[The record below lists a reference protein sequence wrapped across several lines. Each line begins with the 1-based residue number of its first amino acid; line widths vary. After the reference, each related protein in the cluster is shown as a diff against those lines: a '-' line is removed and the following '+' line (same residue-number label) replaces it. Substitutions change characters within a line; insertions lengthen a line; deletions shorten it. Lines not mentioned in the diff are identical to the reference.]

1 MDFVCCIYDKT
12 VNLFIFIWDI
22 LTYKDMK
29 VVELVLTAVG
39 CSIAYKALS
48 TWREQV
54 IETPKINLARE
65 IMESFYTVV
74 DIIKDI
80 RRNFR
85 ETCTDEIRKYFKM
98 ENLTE
103 AQCTCLEPY
112 YEIQQNMDIFL
123 QFQKLKNKAKVN
135 YGNVLDESFHDIID
149 IINEIKTASRNLYKD
164 CDKEYNAYD
173 IIQENRNII
182 YQSKDDDINKK
193 LDKAIKTA
201 EKHLKPLYNAKCYK
215 EPNK

>member
-1 MDFVCCIYDKT
+1 MDFVCCICDKII
-12 VNLFIFIWDI
+12 NLFIFIWDI
-22 LTYKDMK
+22 LTDNDMK
-29 VVELVLTAVG
+29 GIELGLTAWG
-39 CSIAYKALS
+39 CYIAWRALS

-103 AQCTCLEPY
+103 AQCTYLEPY

-123 QFQKLKNKAKVN
+123 QFQKLKNKAKVH
-135 YGNVLDESFHDIID
+135 YGNVLDESFHDIIR

-164 CDKEYNAYD
+164 CDKGDNAYD
-173 IIQENRNII
+173 TIQENRNII
-182 YQSKDDDINKK
+182 YQSEDDDINKK

-201 EKHLKPLYNAKCYK
+201 ESYLKHLYNAKSYK
-215 EPNK
+215 EPHK

>member
-29 VVELVLTAVG
+29 VIELGLTAMG
-39 CSIAYKALS
+39 CYIAYRALS

-80 RRNFR
+80 HRNFR
-85 ETCTDEIRKYFKM
+85 AKFIFGVSITCSR
-98 ENLTE
+98 
-103 AQCTCLEPY
+103 
-112 YEIQQNMDIFL
+112 
-123 QFQKLKNKAKVN
+123 QK
-135 YGNVLDESFHDIID
+135 
-149 IINEIKTASRNLYKD
+149 
-164 CDKEYNAYD
+164 
-173 IIQENRNII
+173 
-182 YQSKDDDINKK
+182 
-193 LDKAIKTA
+193 
-201 EKHLKPLYNAKCYK
+201 
-215 EPNK
+215 